1 MTDKE
6 KLTKEY
12 LELTSKFFEDS
23 ENVIFCR
30 DINDAYEVML
40 KGNPKKKLDLT
51 FEMCKAVIQRTE
63 IPVGT
68 FKDLLD
74 LYLKKKSKQ
83 VPVAEIFREN
93 I

>member
-6 KLTKEY
+6 KLIKEY

-40 KGNPKKKLDLT
+40 KGNPGKNS
-51 FEMCKAVIQRTE
+51 I
-63 IPVGT
+63 
-68 FKDLLD
+68 
-74 LYLKKKSKQ
+74 
-83 VPVAEIFREN
+83 
-93 I
+93 